1 MRFFYLILIASIS
14 FSCASKK
21 NVIKSNYTIQNAEYF
36 ILEEEYK
43 NALKLYK
50 KGYSNN
56 KFWTA
61 NNCFTAAQ
69 VAAVLDDK
77 VFFLKCLKLGMD
89 KGLEPIFFKN
99 DTILNDYIKSKNLGL
114 KIEKRYI
121 KSKVKYNSNIN
132 KFFNDSIVKLSQ
144 LDNKWK
150 IYYLDS
156 LANIDS
162 FNKDKYLK
170 KYDSIVKDIV
180 ENHLVKLIK
189 KHGYPYFNIFLE
201 QNGNS
206 YGNNRAKLILLHYY
220 SMPKS
225 CDFND
230 LLKNEVFKGNLPA
243 EHFAEVMDFQ
253 AKYGREESCKVGFYN
268 EWHICDDSLMNDE
281 INRRRREIGL
291 RDFKEKIKKFE
302 RGKQICR
309 EIRVRKIYKH
319 IRLFYWCG

>member
-1 MRFFYLILIASIS
+1 MRFFYLILIAFVS
-14 FSCASKK
+14 FSCDSKK

-43 NALKLYK
+43 KALKLYK

-69 VAAVLDDK
+69 VAAVSDDK
-77 VFFLKCLKLGMD
+77 VFFLKCLKSGMD
-89 KGLEPIFFKN
+89 KGLEPVFLNN
-99 DTILNDYIKSKNLGL
+99 DTILNDYIKSNNLGL
-114 KIEKRYI
+114 KIEKTYI
-121 KSKVKYNSNIN
+121 KSKVKYNSTIN
-132 KFFNDSIVKLSQ
+132 KFLNDSIVKLSQ

-150 IYYLDS
+150 IHYLDS

-162 FNKDKYLK
+162 LNKDKYLK

-253 AKYGREESCKVGFYN
+253 AKYGSEEFCKVGFYN
-268 EWHICDDSLMNDE
+268 EWHICDDSLMNNE
-281 INRRRREIGL
+281 INRRRKEIGL

-302 RGKQICR
+302 
-309 EIRVRKIYKH
+309 Y
-319 IRLFYWCG
+319 